1 MGLTELMEV
10 LVQMVQWEQRDSQ
23 AIVTTI
29 QRIEWGV
36 LVPVLLG
43 LEFDK
48 AALAE
53 MEVWGL
59 IGIQTT
65 IKMV

>member
-1 MGLTELMEV
+1 
-10 LVQMVQWEQRDSQ
+10 MVQWEQRASQ

-43 LEFDK
+43 LELDK
-48 AALAE
+48 VALAE